1 MTMGTLDIVTLL
13 LATMGPMKISIVFSK
28 YALQM
33 TKEEQREIAIKTTMI
48 AASICAFFVFGGSV
62 LLSLFHIDT
71 ASLNIAGGIIL
82 FLYAI
87 QMVMGED
94 KKSESGPVGPVSK
107 SIAISPLAMPFF
119 ATPQALVAIT
129 TLAADAQTIS
139 GEFLLLAIILGI
151 SAINLLIMLNI
162 KKVMD
167 FLGVEII
174 QIVGKIAGILLTAL
188 AMQMIISGIADGL
201 KILNVI

>member
-1 MTMGTLDIVTLL
+1 MGMGTLDIVTLL

-28 YALQM
+28 YAVNM
-33 TKEEQREIAIKTTMI
+33 TKEQQREIAIKTALI
-48 AASICAFFVFGGSV
+48 ASSICAFFVFGGGV

-87 QMVMGED
+87 QMVMGD
-94 KKSESGPVGPVSK
+94 SKSDSEGLGNKVSK

-129 TLAADAQTIS
+129 TLSADSQGLS
-139 GEFLLLAIILGI
+139 GQMMLLMIIGII
-151 SAINLLIMLNI
+151 SAINLVIMLNI

-167 FLGVEII
+167 FLGLEII

-201 KILNVI
+201 KIIGVL